1 MNSHDQANTGGV
13 LTPGDSGTGPTN
25 GAPTSSFFISFAT
38 AGTIAATLADGT
50 SVVITNGALVA
61 GVVHPIA
68 FQRIRSTGTGASGMM
83 WWA

>member
-13 LTPGDSGTGPTN
+13 LTPSDTGSS

-50 SVVITNGALVA
+50 AVTITNGALVA

-68 FQRIRSTGTGASGMM
+68 FRRIWSTGTGASGMM